1 VSAAPA
7 GTAPPAPRV
16 GFAWHDGCLDHDNGP
31 GHPERPQRLT
41 AIRDRLERGGTLEH
55 LLAITPGAAP
65 LAALAR
71 VHDEAYIEALQRAC
85 ARAPLRL
92 DPDTAVSEGS
102 WTAAL
107 LSAGGG
113 LAAVDAVCAGSTR
126 AAFVCTRPPG
136 HHAER
141 DRAMGFCLFNNIAV
155 AARHAQDRHGVERV
169 AIVDWDV
176 HHGNGTQHVFEE
188 DDTVLY
194 VSTHQWPFYPG
205 SGARGERGRGRGLGA
220 TINLPLPAGA
230 GDEEFEGIYATAVI
244 PAIERFGPDLIL
256 ISAGFDAHESDPLAG
271 MALTTGGYGRL
282 TEILRD
288 AAASLCGGRI
298 VSLLE
303 GGYDLDALA
312 ASVETHLRVLME

>member
-1 VSAAPA
+1 MSAAPA

-205 SGARGERGRGRGLGA
+205 TGARGERGRGRGLGA